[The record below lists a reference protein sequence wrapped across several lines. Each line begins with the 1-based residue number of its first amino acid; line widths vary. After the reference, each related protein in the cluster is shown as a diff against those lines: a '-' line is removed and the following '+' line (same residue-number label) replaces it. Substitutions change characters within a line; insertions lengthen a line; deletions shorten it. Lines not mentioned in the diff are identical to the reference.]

1 MKKTFV
7 LIITL
12 LLAVALSGPAF
23 AADLEGKVT
32 KSKGKTVTIEITKGK
47 AAKLK
52 VGTKVTIEADESKGA
67 PKKGGGSML
76 QGC

>member
-1 MKKTFV
+1 MKKTMT
-7 LIITL
+7 LI
-12 LLAVALSGPAF
+12 AVVVMIVGLSGFAF
-23 AADLEGKVT
+23 AADFEGKVT

-52 VGTKVTIEADESKGA
+52 VGTKVEIEADESKSA

>member
-1 MKKTFV
+1 MKKAIALIATLV
-7 LIITL
+7 LL
-12 LLAVALSGPAF
+12 VSFSGVSF
-23 AADLEGKVT
+23 ASDFKGKVT
-32 KSKGKTVTIEITKGK
+32 KVKGKMVTIEITKGK

-52 VGTKVTIEADESKGA
+52 VGTKVELEALKSKGA